1 MNHCVFSLLV
11 VADVRHAP
19 KPNWGHTDVVSVFN
33 PAVLI
38 DLDTDASTLVL
49 VLALALYVV
58 ACGGHGEISS
68 AVYITVGTGV
78 GVCTNGNPIH
88 SFMHSTP
95 SCRLD
100 IETGFKGLCPFH
112 GNCIVG
118 MAASGSI
125 SAPTSVDRRDLATF
139 ADDDP
144 VWDTIAHYLANL
156 CPQSRTRLWL

>member
-1 MNHCVFSLLV
+1 M
-11 VADVRHAP
+11 
-19 KPNWGHTDVVSVFN
+19 PNWGHTDVVSVFN

-58 ACGGHGEISS
+58 ACGGH
-68 AVYITVGTGV
+68 
-78 GVCTNGNPIH
+78 GNPIH